1 MNTKKTDKNDHGIQT
16 RLRDAH
22 RENLVEK
29 PDIKADAHEIEDKEA
44 NVQNNSEVI
53 IRKTKTEN
61 ERKLLR
67 QSKTENVRRKLNP
80 APSKSTEST
89 G

>member
-1 MNTKKTDKNDHGIQT
+1 MNTKKTDRNDHGIQT

-29 PDIKADAHEIEDKEA
+29 PDIKADEIEDKEA

-80 APSKSTEST
+80 TPSKSTEST